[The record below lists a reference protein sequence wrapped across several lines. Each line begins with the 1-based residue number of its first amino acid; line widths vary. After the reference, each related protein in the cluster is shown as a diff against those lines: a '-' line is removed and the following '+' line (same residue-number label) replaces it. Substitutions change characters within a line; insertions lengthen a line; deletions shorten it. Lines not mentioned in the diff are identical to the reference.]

1 METNKFRYEKKR
13 GSTEPLFFY
22 GVNIQTTSVR
32 ETYTLKGFDFVCV
45 GGGEPPMTYNTISRE
60 LLNNA
65 YNLRFNFVSKQSKE
79 IIKETVFAD

>member
-1 METNKFRYEKKR
+1 
-13 GSTEPLFFY
+13 
-22 GVNIQTTSVR
+22 
-32 ETYTLKGFDFVCV
+32 
-45 GGGEPPMTYNTISRE
+45 MTYNTISRE